1 MGQLQHPVLG
11 TLEVPDRL
19 LEPENREE
27 LEQNLLQ
34 MAADTLPQ
42 DEAWYET
49 FTKQFGRTASET
61 ARGVADLTGMETPEN
76 DYTIEFVRRARAIQN
91 PNSAFAGEL
100 AGAIGDVPSY
110 LFGGVARKGAGL
122 LEQGIERGMSVGGI
136 SGALMPVYDMFGDD
150 RIDNATVGATLGGVL
165 GGAGGAVLKRLGYKT
180 EEELAEAM
188 RRSTPEE
195 QAQIESVMQEEVLR
209 LESPEA
215 MDARKAA
222 EEQPMFSDQ
231 PEEVQRAQINKMKE
245 AWQKEIDELDLSTPV
260 GQDRLAKLK
269 AEFQDSVDEAFQLER
284 QQAEEAIRRETL
296 KMEDEVMN
304 LPSKGAIDAA
314 AKTVKSTEGKVNA
327 LDVNINKLR
336 TDLSK
341 VKNAKMPRKIQSQ
354 KIQEAQARLDA
365 AVTQRNAADAE
376 RRAASAVTDAYKQ
389 GIETR
394 RQLTNWRERGEVP
407 TRIKALEFKQPA
419 TRKEGVKRQPLPRGA
434 TAIPP
439 QLTGGTSVARSKI
452 PKTQNNRDLIPEQP
466 IPEVAMGR
474 QEAPVYG
481 VGETTTIPRPPRQIE
496 MKATEQPSQP
506 VSAAP
511 SATQE
516 GVAKAS
522 PEAVEPAP
530 TTVAKDQ
537 GKVGQ
542 FTDKLLGSVSTRLKN
557 ISEAIAGRMRRYE
570 FDVESGS
577 QDKLSRVESFMRM
590 DNKLAPTVRDD
601 LNLALMNGEF
611 GKAMKLMTPEMRKE
625 FVAVRKMLKDTYK
638 ELKDAGIDFPALDNY
653 FPRKVKD
660 YDALLNAMGREKRGV
675 FTEALNVYAKKNT
688 GGNVEA
694 IPADIRSDIIDQVVR
709 GVFRKGDTAVMPN
722 AKQRTISQVPSEL
735 LPFYENASTAL
746 SYYIRNTQQTI
757 AKAKFFGR
765 TLNKTS
771 TGNVDVEKSIG
782 NFIESEVVNKQLS
795 AQQEKQLLDMLRAR
809 FIEGELSP
817 NNFISVVR
825 DTGYAGTIANYISA
839 LTQLGDLGTSG
850 ALHGLS
856 NTIGAMFNTKN
867 YKAIDLGIDH
877 TIAHELQNE
886 RATSKAL
893 NKLFGLSGF
902 RMIDR
907 LGKETIINAAMRK
920 NEKLVKSAEGE
931 AAFRKKW
938 SGIFGDEID
947 SVITDLRQGNMTD
960 NTKFLAFNEI
970 ADVQPIALS
979 EMPEAYLKSPN
990 GRIFY
995 MLKSFTLKQIDLV
1008 RRNIVQEAKQG
1019 NVDNAIKNAVL
1030 LGGYLMAANTGTQAV
1045 KDMLLG
1051 REVRT
1056 EDLPDRAV
1064 WSVLSVFGINQY
1076 ITDRY
1081 LAQGDIMGA
1090 VGATVTPATPVA
1102 NLAKDVYKQGKAI
1115 VEGDEVNLFK
1125 ATKSIPLVGPIV
1137 YSWLGGGKENF
1148 NDRLED

>member
-61 ARGVADLTGMETPEN
+61 ARGVADIAGMEAPEN
-76 DYTIEFVRRARAIQN
+76 DYTVEFVRRARAIQN
-91 PNSAFAGEL
+91 PNSAFAGEI

-110 LFGGVARKGAGL
+110 LFGGFARKGAGL

-150 RIDNATVGATLGGVL
+150 RIDNATVGAALGGVL

-222 EEQPMFSDQ
+222 EETPMFSDQ
-231 PEEVQRAQINKMKE
+231 PEEVQRANINKMKD
-245 AWQKEIDELDLSTPV
+245 AWQKEIDELDLSTPS

-269 AEFQDSVDEAFQLER
+269 AEFQESVDEAFQLER

-296 KMEDEVMN
+296 KMEDEVIN

-314 AKTVKSTEGKVNA
+314 AKTVKSNEGKVNA
-327 LDVNINKLR
+327 LDVNISKLR

-341 VKNAKMPRKIQSQ
+341 VKNAKMPRKIQAQ
-354 KIQEAQARLDA
+354 KVQEAQARIDA

-376 RRAASAVTDAYKQ
+376 RRAAEAVTNAYKQ

-407 TRIKALEFKQPA
+407 ARIKALEFKEPS
-419 TRKEGVKRQPLPRGA
+419 TRKEGVGRQPLPRGA
-434 TAIPP
+434 TAIPS
-439 QLTGGTSVARSKI
+439 QLTGGVPVARSKV
-452 PKTQNNRDLIPEQP
+452 PVAQSNRDLIPEQP
-466 IPEVAMGR
+466 IPEAVTAR
-474 QEAPVYG
+474 QETPVYG

-496 MKATEQPSQP
+496 MRATEQP
-506 VSAAP
+506 VSSTP
-511 SATQE
+511 Q
-516 GVAKAS
+516 GVAKAA
-522 PEAVEPAP
+522 PESVEAAPIPA
-530 TTVAKDQ
+530 KNQ

-542 FTDKLLGSVSTRLKN
+542 FTDKLLGSMSTRLKN

-570 FDVESGS
+570 FDVESGA

-590 DNKLAPTVRDD
+590 DTKLAPTVRND
-601 LNLALMNGEF
+601 LNLALMNGDF
-611 GKAMKLMTPEMRKE
+611 GTAMKLMTPEMRKE

-653 FPRKVKD
+653 FPRRVKD
-660 YDALLNAMGREKRGV
+660 YDALLNAMGRDKRGV
-675 FTEALNVYAKKNT
+675 FTEALQVYAKKN
-688 GGNVEA
+688 GLDVSN
-694 IPADIRSDIIDQVVR
+694 IPADVRGDIIDQVVR

-722 AKQRTISQVPSEL
+722 AKQRSISQVPAEL
-735 LPFYENASTAL
+735 LPFYEDASTAL
-746 SYYIRNTQQTI
+746 SFYIRNTQQTI

-765 TLNKTS
+765 TMNKTS

-817 NNFISVVR
+817 SNFISVVR

-850 ALHGLS
+850 ALHGFS

-867 YKAIDLGIDH
+867 YKAIDMGIDH

-886 RATSKAL
+886 RATAKAL

-902 RMIDR
+902 RAIDR
-907 LGKETIINAAMRK
+907 LGKETIMNAAMRK

-947 SVITDLRQGNMTD
+947 SVVTDLKQGNMTD

>member
-1 MGQLQHPVLG
+1 VLG

-34 MAADTLPQ
+34 LAADTLPQ

-61 ARGVADLTGMETPEN
+61 ARGVADIAGMETPEN
-76 DYTIEFVRRARAIQN
+76 DYTVEFVRRTRAIQN
-91 PNSAFAGEL
+91 PNSAFAGEI
-100 AGAIGDVPSY
+100 AGALGDVPSY
-110 LFGGVARKGAGL
+110 LLGGFARKGAGL
-122 LEQGIERGMSVGGI
+122 LEQGIERGASIGGI

-150 RIDNATVGATLGGVL
+150 RIDNATVGAALVGVL
-165 GGAGGAVLKRLGYKT
+165 GGAGGAVLKRLGYQT
-180 EEELAEAM
+180 EEELADAM
-188 RRSTPEE
+188 RRATPEE
-195 QAQIESVMQEEVLR
+195 QAQIENVIQEEVLR

-222 EEQPMFSDQ
+222 EEPPMFSDQ
-231 PEEVQRAQINKMKE
+231 PEEVQRAQIAKMQE
-245 AWQKEIDELDLSTPV
+245 AWQKEIDELDLTTPA

-269 AEFQDSVDEAFQLER
+269 AEFRDSVDEAFQVERLE
-284 QQAEEAIRRETL
+284 AEEAIRRETL
-296 KMEDEVMN
+296 KMEEEAIN
-304 LPSKGAIDAA
+304 LPSRGAIDAA
-314 AKTVKSTEGKVNA
+314 AKTVKSNEGKVKA

-336 TDLSK
+336 TDLSR
-341 VKNAKMPRKIQSQ
+341 VKNAKMPRKIQAQ
-354 KIQEAQARLDA
+354 KVQEAQARIDA

-376 RRAASAVTDAYKQ
+376 RRAAEAVTNSYKQ

-394 RQLTNWRERGEVP
+394 RQLTNWRERGETP
-407 TRIKALEFKQPA
+407 DRIKALEFKEPA
-419 TRKEGVKRQPLPRGA
+419 KREEGVGRRPLPRGA
-434 TAIPP
+434 TAIPS
-439 QLTGGTSVARSKI
+439 QLTGGVPLAKAGV
-452 PKTQNNRDLIPEQP
+452 PKAQSNRDLIPEQP
-466 IPEVAMGR
+466 LPETVMPR
-474 QEAPVYG
+474 QETPVYG
-481 VGETTTIPRPPRQIE
+481 VGETTTIPRPVRQIE
-496 MKATEQPSQP
+496 MRATEQPSQP
-506 VSAAP
+506 VETIPSAAP
-511 SATQE
+511 Q
-516 GVAKAS
+516 GVAKAA
-522 PEAVEPAP
+522 PEVVEAAP
-530 TTVAKDQ
+530 VTPPKDQ

-542 FTDKLLGSVSTRLKN
+542 FGDKLLGSVSTRLRN

-570 FDVESGS
+570 FDVESGA
-577 QDKLSRVESFMRM
+577 QDKLSRVETFMRM
-590 DNKLAPTVRDD
+590 DTKLAPSARNDI
-601 LNLALMNGEF
+601 NLALMNGDF
-611 GKAMKLMTPEMRKE
+611 GTAMKLMTPEMRKE

-653 FPRKVKD
+653 YPRRVKD

-675 FTEALNVYAKKNT
+675 FTEALQVYAKKN
-688 GGNVEA
+688 GLDVSN
-694 IPADIRSDIIDQVVR
+694 IPADVRSDIIDQVVR

-722 AKQRTISQVPSEL
+722 AKQRSISQVPSEL
-735 LPFYENASTAL
+735 MPFYEDAATAL
-746 SYYIRNTQQTI
+746 SFYIRSTQQTI

-765 TLNKTS
+765 TMNKTS

-817 NNFISVVR
+817 SNFISVVR

-850 ALHGLS
+850 ALHGFS

-867 YKAIDLGIDH
+867 YKAIDMGIDH

-902 RMIDR
+902 RAIDR
-907 LGKETIINAAMRK
+907 LGKETLMNAAMRK
-920 NEKLVKSAEGE
+920 NEKLVKSADGE

-947 SVITDLRQGNMTD
+947 SVVTDLKQGNMTD

-990 GRIFY
+990 GRVFY

-1008 RRNIVQEAKQG
+1008 RRNIVQEAKRG
-1019 NVDNAIKNAVL
+1019 NVDEAIKNAVL
-1030 LGGYLMAANTGTQAV
+1030 LGGYLAAANTGTQSV

-1064 WSVLSVFGINQY
+1064 WSVLGVFGINQY

-1081 LAQGDIMGA
+1081 LAQGDFMGA
-1090 VGATVTPATPVA
+1090 VGATLTPATPVA
-1102 NLAKDVYKQGKAI
+1102 NLAKDVYKQGKAL
-1115 VEGDEVNLFK
+1115 VQGDEVNPYK
-1125 ATKSIPLVGPIV
+1125 ATKSIPLVGPII
-1137 YSWLGGGKENF
+1137 YSWLGGGRENF
-1148 NDRLED
+1148 NERLDD